1 MGRTSAEAYLE
12 ESRSRIRFCLSLTL
26 RRMGVESCLAVDES
40 PDTAI
45 VEYRGSFE
53 SSSKEEGFAVFE
65 RIRDFES
72 SEGFKVGRLGYLYGG
87 LLEEREIIA

>member
-1 MGRTSAEAYLE
+1 
-12 ESRSRIRFCLSLTL
+12 
-26 RRMGVESCLAVDES
+26 VDES
-40 PDTAI
+40 PEPAI
-45 VEYRGSFE
+45 VEYGGSFE